1 MSSSSSTG
9 DSQSSCSITPLDPLK
24 TSRTT
29 ENSFLTGASAAA
41 ANTTAES
48 TAGPDTTAWEEHARL
63 QQLDLEEQ
71 VRRLRLEAVQQPT
84 PDADSTNKKQKT
96 THFAKIAE
104 QVNEMSVVQL
114 NVHAKAAPKAKAAP
128 TPKAKAKTAAKPKAK
143 AKTAP
148 KPKAKAKTGPKP
160 KAKAT
165 SVLKAHAKANMA
177 PKAIM
182 PSEPAGRMFHPI
194 KWGPVTIY
202 HGGKQ
207 RKYRL
212 KEYTGSRRTTS
223 FNDWQQMM
231 KYIRRL

>member
-1 MSSSSSTG
+1 MCGPSPTD
-9 DSQSSCSITPLDPLK
+9 DSQQSTCSLAPLDPVK
-24 TSRTT
+24 RSRTT
-29 ENSFLTGASAAA
+29 ENGIITGASAAA

-48 TAGPDTTAWEEHARL
+48 TAGPDTTAWEEQARL

-71 VRRLRLEAVQQPT
+71 VRQLRLDAQQQPT
-84 PDADSTNKKQKT
+84 SDANSTNKRQKT
-96 THFAKIAE
+96 TRFAKIAE
-104 QVNEMSVVQL
+104 QVNQMSIVQL

-160 KAKAT
+160 KAKAKT
-165 SVLKAHAKANMA
+165 GPKPKAKSA
-177 PKAIM
+177 PKGIM
-182 PSEPAGRMFHPI
+182 PSEPVGRMFDPI
-194 KWGPVTIY
+194 KWGPATIY

-212 KEYTGSRRTTS
+212 KEYTGSRRTRS
-223 FNDWQQMM
+223 FSDWQTMM
-231 KYIRRL
+231 RYIRTL